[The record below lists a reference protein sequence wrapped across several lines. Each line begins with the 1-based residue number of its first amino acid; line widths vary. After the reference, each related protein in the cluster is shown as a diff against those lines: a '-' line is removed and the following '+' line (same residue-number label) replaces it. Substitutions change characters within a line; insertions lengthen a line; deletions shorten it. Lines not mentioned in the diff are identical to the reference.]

1 MEKQIPEELQ
11 KPTSTGHGNL
21 DLLLRIRAANFW
33 HESLTTLTERQLQS
47 YCKYTI
53 DYQYPDLGDKYE
65 INTEHPEQPPV
76 LVREGNNNDLYK
88 ILTFD
93 DSVETDMG
101 DIYNYQWWLAYVVGP
116 QSCMRDITYFCQLLG
131 VAVTEDWYDGLE
143 QAIMQYQREHTL
155 IENVTGYGCAETLK
169 RLRLDLEGV
178 STS

>member
-1 MEKQIPEELQ
+1 MSCASNYARMEKQIPEELQ

-53 DYQYPDLGDKYE
+53 DYQYPDLAS
-65 INTEHPEQPPV
+65 
-76 LVREGNNNDLYK
+76 NNNDLYK